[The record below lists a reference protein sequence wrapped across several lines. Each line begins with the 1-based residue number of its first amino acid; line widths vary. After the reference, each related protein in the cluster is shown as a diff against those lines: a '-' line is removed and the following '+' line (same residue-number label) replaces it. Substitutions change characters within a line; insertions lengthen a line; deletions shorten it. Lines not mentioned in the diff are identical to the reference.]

1 MKLPRRKFL
10 HLMGAAGAVP
20 ASLQFARAEHWPSRV
35 IRLVVGFP
43 PGGGSDAAARIVA
56 NGLSDIW
63 GQQVVVE
70 NKGGAGSRLAY
81 EAVAH
86 ASPDGYTM
94 LWGPGSFAIS
104 RLLYSSLNFDP
115 VADFA
120 PVTLI
125 GEFSILLVVPNS
137 SPAKSVAEFIAYAKA
152 NPGKIT
158 YASPGIGTL
167 PHLAGELF
175 ERKAGIELRHVP
187 YRGGSTWVAD
197 LIAGRVD
204 AMFNTSGS
212 LLQMARA
219 GQVRGLAV
227 TTAERFATEPEFP
240 SVAEA
245 GVPDFDV
252 SGWYALFVPAKT
264 LATIVR
270 MMHDDAAAML
280 SEPAIRAMFEP
291 LGVAVRSSTPDDL
304 AARLRREA
312 DLWGPIIRV
321 ANIKMD

>member
-10 HLMGAAGAVP
+10 QVIGAAGLP
-20 ASLQFARAEHWPSRV
+20 ATVQFARAEQWPSRV
-35 IRLVVGFP
+35 VRLVVGFP

-70 NKGGAGSRLAY
+70 NKGGAGGRLAF
-81 EAVAH
+81 ETVAR
-86 ASPDGYTM
+86 ASPDGYTV
-94 LWGPGSFAIS
+94 LWGYASFAIS

-115 VADFA
+115 IADFA

-125 GEFSILLVVPNS
+125 GQFSMLLVVPNS
-137 SPAKSVAEFIAYAKA
+137 SAAKSVREFIAYAKA
-152 NPGKIT
+152 DPGKIT
-158 YASPGIGTL
+158 YASPGIGTT

-175 ERKAGIELRHVP
+175 ARKAGIELRHVP

-240 SVAEA
+240 TVAES

-252 SGWYALFVPAKT
+252 SGWYALFAPAKT
-264 LATIVR
+264 PAEIVR
-270 MMHDDAAAML
+270 KLHDDAAAML
-280 SEPAIRAMFEP
+280 AQPAVKARFEP
-291 LGVAVRSSTPDDL
+291 LGIAVLSSTPDDL

-312 DLWGPIIRV
+312 DLWGPIIK
-321 ANIKMD
+321 AENIKMD